1 MISAMKALVYTRPMN
16 VEMRELDAPQLRDS
30 EVLVRVRA
38 CGVCGSDLHGFRG
51 NSSRRVPPLVLG
63 HEFSGDI
70 IENRCS
76 TRELSVSAGQRN
88 VAHEG
93 ALVEPMANALH
104 ILSRIPNV
112 RGSTSLIYG
121 AGPIRL
127 L

>member
-1 MISAMKALVYTRPMN
+1 MKALVYTRPMN

-88 VAHEG
+88 VAHRRCFG
-93 ALVEPMANALH
+93 
-104 ILSRIPNV
+104 
-112 RGSTSLIYG
+112 GTDG
-121 AGPIRL
+121 
-127 L
+127 